1 VKETAVFKF
10 ACTELVIQISV

>member
-10 ACTELVIQISV
+10 ACSELVIQISV